1 VLAAAIEF
9 WFFATCM
16 AEPNHVLAADVAFAT
31 FVGFVGIAVTTE
43 AALGFGSVL
52 VALTLGAT
60 LYPVAT
66 LLPLL
71 VCMNVM
77 LTSYIV
83 ARHHRHVAWR
93 VLLTRILPAMA
104 AGMTVGYNVF
114 VRAPDDVLKTF
125 LGIFVVLVAAIEI
138 KRLLVPGATPVRAIS
153 GLRFGLIS
161 FAAGVVHGITATGGP
176 VLVYAVNRLGLDKT
190 TFRTT
195 MCCVWLTLNSI
206 LIVTYAGA
214 GRLGAHNLPFIAALA
229 PMIAVAIGLGEWLHD
244 RLDPWTFRLVVLIM
258 LLVAGVALLV

>member
-1 VLAAAIEF
+1 MLAAAIKF

-16 AEPNHVLAADVAFAT
+16 VEPNHALAADVTFAT

-43 AALGFGSVL
+43 TALGFGSVL

-83 ARHHRHVAWR
+83 ARHYHHVAWR

-104 AGMTVGYNVF
+104 VGLTAGYSVF
-114 VRAPDDVLKTF
+114 VRAPDAALKTF
-125 LGIFVVLVAAIEI
+125 LGIFVVLVATLEI
-138 KRLLVPGATPVRAIS
+138 KRLLLPGKAPVRAIS
-153 GLRFGLIS
+153 DLRFGLIS
-161 FAAGVVHGITATGGP
+161 LAAGVVHGITATGGP
-176 VLVYAVNRLGLDKT
+176 VLVYAVNRLGLDKS

-214 GRLGAHNLPFIAALA
+214 GRLGAHNVSFIAALV
-229 PMIAVAIGLGEWLHD
+229 PMIAVAIGLGERLHD

-258 LLVAGVALLV
+258 LLGAGVVLLV